1 MTCNRNALTNTR
13 QAYAT
18 DLHKDGAQVFA
29 FKVSGSK
36 HSFEAQN
43 ALERDGWYLAVEKAI
58 TEAKASKDTIESS
71 EAYKEEKEKIS
82 KFTHFSTR
90 DASGKCSLALQ
101 STDFIQ
107 ASPPH

>member
-1 MTCNRNALTNTR
+1 
-13 QAYAT
+13 
-18 DLHKDGAQVFA
+18 VFA

-82 KFTHFSTR
+82 TFTHFSPHATR
-90 DASGKCSLALQ
+90 RGRGSLVLQ